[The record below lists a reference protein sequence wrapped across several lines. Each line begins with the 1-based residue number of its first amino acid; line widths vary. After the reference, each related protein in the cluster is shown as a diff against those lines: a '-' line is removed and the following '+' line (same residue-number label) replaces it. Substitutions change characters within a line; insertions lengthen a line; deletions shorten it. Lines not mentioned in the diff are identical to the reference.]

1 MKYILS
7 IILLIA
13 AVANLYGQDLMFSF
27 IKDSSS
33 HSNKVISGDGF
44 GMEFGNSGIEVVYSP
59 FTFKLKSTEY
69 QLSHNVLHFRA
80 GQREFHDAMFKFYQ
94 GKDTMT
100 VIIRKKDLLQVLPE
114 VYDRAFKI
122 AFSPNSIVY
131 ISSQPASD
139 KLLISPYAWNENE
152 CWDDID
158 SVVKIFNSWLSTY
171 PKEKWKTTITK
182 LNKAELEEFNSKC
195 VASMLKRIWRHIF
208 SKHFYQPCFV
218 NSTVRYSNDTIY
230 EESMSEMRSYI
241 VLNKRDSSGHFI
253 ILQHTFFYDNNLSRK
268 KEQTNYTPNEQNVHL
283 IRSYW
288 DENGVLYRVD
298 KYIDKKNDVRYLIE
312 YSNNIFKRKRKRVY
326 RKGGKPLK
334 KNIANKK

>member
-7 IILLIA
+7 IILLNA
-13 AVANLYGQDLMFSF
+13 AVANLFGQDLVFSF

-33 HSNKVISGDGF
+33 HSIKVISGDGF
-44 GMEFGNSGIEVVYSP
+44 GMEFGNSGIELVYSP

-69 QLSHNVLHFRA
+69 QLSQSVLHFRS
-80 GQREFHDAMFKFYQ
+80 GQREFHDAMFKFYE

-114 VYDRAFKI
+114 AHNRAFKI

-131 ISSQPASD
+131 ISSQPDSD
-139 KLLISPYAWNENE
+139 KLLISPYTWNENE
-152 CWDDID
+152 CLDDRD
-158 SVVKIFNSWLSTY
+158 SVVQIFNSWLSAY
-171 PKEKWKTTITK
+171 PETKWKTTITK
-182 LNKAELEEFNSKC
+182 LNKTELEEFNSKC
-195 VASMLKRIWRHIF
+195 VASMFKRMWRYIF
-208 SKHFYQPCFV
+208 SKHYYQSHLV
-218 NSTVRYSNDTIY
+218 NSTLRYSNDTIY
-230 EESMSEMRSYI
+230 EENLSEMRNYI

-253 ILQHTFFYDNNLSRK
+253 ILQHNFFYDNNLSRK
-268 KEQTNYTPNEQNVHL
+268 KEQTNYVPSEPNVHL

-298 KYIDKKNDVRYLIE
+298 KYIDKKNGARYLIE

-326 RKGGKPLK
+326 QKGGKPLT
-334 KNIANKK
+334 KNKRH